1 MSYILEFLATNS
13 TGSFELVLICCYV
26 GLLAACVLSIYDKRV
41 MGEFIRTLL
50 RMGATSPE
58 TAVTLYEAGYGK
70 KSAVVR
76 ALRGNGMFKG
86 TVYEASETVE
96 FDREDHALPVYR
108 EKFDPA
114 TARFYIPEPLKYRAQ
129 VRFEKKGTH
138 VMVLVLGAILF
149 GVLLVAALLLKDQ
162 ILTIVNQFFDAMK
175 GAEDS
180 DYLYSLVNP
189 GGWL

>member
-1 MSYILEFLATNS
+1 MSYILEFLETNGS
-13 TGSFELVLICCYV
+13 GSFELILICCYV

-41 MGEFIRTLL
+41 MGEFIRTLI
-50 RMGATSPE
+50 RMDATSPE
-58 TAVTLYEAGYGK
+58 KAVTLTAAGYGK

-86 TVYEASETVE
+86 MVYEASEEVE
-96 FDREDHALPVYR
+96 FDRENHALPVYR
-108 EKFDPA
+108 EKFDVES
-114 TARFYIPEPLKYRAQ
+114 ARFYIPEPLKYKAE

-138 VMVLVLGAILF
+138 IMVLVLGAILF

-162 ILTIVNQFFDAMK
+162 ILTVTGQFFDAMK

-180 DYLYSLVNP
+180 DYLYTFRKF
-189 GGWL
+189 